1 LDSKKLKIYKA
12 SAGSGKTFT
21 LALEYIRELL
31 VKHSH
36 TAHRQ
41 ILAVTFTKDATG
53 EMKDRI
59 LSELYGLAFGCEDS
73 KNFRAALTDA
83 LERSNHP
90 MKDEEISLKS
100 KRLLQ
105 SILHDYSHLNITT
118 IDSFFQKVLRNLARE
133 LGRGSRFNLEMNTSK
148 VLSEAVHSVI
158 EKANEDHQLLD
169 WIMAYI
175 EGKLDEG
182 GYWRIDRE
190 IMDFSR
196 CIFNEYFQEHE
207 YILKSQLENDTSI
220 FKKIKEYHS
229 KIQSGCKEFFKNT
242 YNELAETLSKYGL
255 EQEDFNRKGTV
266 INFLRKLSDEDFKT
280 VDAGSVTV
288 RDCCSDAAKWPS
300 SKTKRKDEVI
310 ALAESR
316 FIPLLNSSL
325 DNLRKYQTSRMITQN
340 IHQLGLIWD
349 ITNEIGRQNAENNRF
364 MLSDTALFLN
374 KMIDDSDTS
383 FIYEKIGAEI
393 KHVMID
399 EFQDTSRLQWKNFK
413 SLLSEILANNYF
425 SMIVGDVKQSI
436 YRWRNGD
443 WSILGGID
451 EELEIKPLNLAYNF
465 RSEKTIIDFNN
476 QFFTQASE
484 TLNEKYI
491 SLFEGAS
498 GSPFPNAYPADDV
511 IQKTKKENDFGFVSI
526 DFISDDKSKE
536 ANYSELVLEKLFE
549 QIKQL
554 SDSGIPANKICILT
568 RTNRNIIAIAEYL
581 ASQREDFPELTA
593 NHYLNIVSDEAFQLG
608 SSPVLRIII
617 EALRVLIDPQNPVFR
632 AKLDFYLKQHNLT
645 SDFELREEFTRLPL
659 LELIG
664 HLYRLLGLK
673 NIEKQNGYLFAFY
686 DVTGNYLR
694 DSASDIHAF
703 LKFWEEELQFKSVSS
718 GASVEGVRAMSI
730 HKSKGLQFHTV
741 LLPFCD
747 WDIFPEKNPVVW
759 CGAKEG
765 LYDLELLPVK
775 YSHKMF
781 DTVFREEYR
790 NETVQSWVDNLN
802 LLYVAFTRAEHN
814 LLILSKEKKK
824 LASNDDIKKVS
835 DLLQILVNGIDG
847 EFDEESMH
855 YQTGSLDT
863 RLKDEEKTSDNI
875 LKTSPEPIE
884 SDFISEAFN
893 PDKSIFKQSNKS
905 REFVNP
911 DLPSKDSYV
920 LHGNIMHSLFSYIR
934 TLEDIP
940 VAAEKLVFEGVILPV
955 EKEDYIQKVREC
967 IANSQVEDWF
977 SNKYKTYA
985 ECAILVEDGGEVTTQ
1000 RPDRVLFSDE
1010 ETLIIDYKF
1019 GEIRPEHKKQME
1031 RYARLLEQMN
1041 RKNIR
1046 TFIWYVEKNKVVSVS
1061 YKL

>member
-1 LDSKKLKIYKA
+1 MESSKLKIYKA

-31 VKHSH
+31 IKYSHHSH
-36 TAHRQ
+36 RR

-59 LSELYGLAFGCEDS
+59 LSELYGLAFECEDS
-73 KNFRAALTDA
+73 KNFRSALTEA
-83 LERSNHP
+83 LEKSGYP
-90 MKDEEISLKS
+90 MKDQEVSLKS
-100 KRLLQ
+100 KEILHA
-105 SILHDYSHLNITT
+105 ILHDYSHLNITT

-158 EKANEDHQLLD
+158 EKANEDPQLLD
-169 WIMAYI
+169 WLMAYI

-207 YILKSQLENDTSI
+207 YILKSQLESDTLI

-229 KIQSGCKEFFKNT
+229 KIQSGCKDFFKNT
-242 YNELAETLSKYGL
+242 YDEITKTIFECNL
-255 EQEDFNRKGTV
+255 ESGDFNRNGV
-266 INFLRKLSDEDFKT
+266 VLNFLSKLSEGDFKNAN
-280 VDAGSVTV
+280 AGSAVV
-288 RDCCSDAAKWPS
+288 RDCCVEAIKWPS
-300 SKTKRKDEVI
+300 AKTKKKDEII

-316 FIPLLNSSL
+316 FISLLNATL
-325 DNLRKYQTSRMITQN
+325 ENLRKYDTSRMITQN

-349 ITNEIGRQNAENNRF
+349 ITNEISRQNAENNRF

-413 SLLSEILANNYF
+413 SLLSEVLANNYF

-443 WSILGGID
+443 WSILGGIG
-451 EELEIKPLNLAYNF
+451 EELGIQPLNLAYNF
-465 RSEKTIIDFNN
+465 RSEKIIVNFNN
-476 QFFTQASE
+476 HFFTHASE
-484 TLNEKYI
+484 ILNEKYT
-491 SLFEGAS
+491 SLFGDTT
-498 GSPFPNAYPADDV
+498 GSPFPTAYSPSDV
-511 IQKTKKENDFGFVSI
+511 VQETKKEEDFGHVSI
-526 DFISDDKSKE
+526 DFIPDDKSE
-536 ANYSELVLEKLFE
+536 DTSYNGQVLEKLFD

-554 SDSGIPANKICILT
+554 AGSGIPANKICILT
-568 RTNRNIIAIAEYL
+568 RTNKSIIAIAEYL
-581 ASQREDFPELTA
+581 ASQREEHPELTV

-617 EALRVLIDPQNPVFR
+617 EALRVLKDPQNPVFR
-632 AKLDFYLKQHNLT
+632 AKLDFYLKQYTLNT
-645 SDFELREEFTRLPL
+645 DFELSEELTRLPL

-664 HLYRLLGLK
+664 HLYRFLELK

-686 DVTGNYLR
+686 DATGNYLR
-694 DSASDIHAF
+694 ESVSDIHAF
-703 LKFWEEELQFKSVSS
+703 LKYWDEELQLKSVSS
-718 GASVEGVRAMSI
+718 GASVDGVRAMTI

-759 CGAKEG
+759 CGSKEG

-775 YSHKMF
+775 YSQKMF
-781 DTVFREEYR
+781 DTVFREEYQK
-790 NETVQSWVDNLN
+790 ETAQSWVDNLN

-814 LLILSKEKKK
+814 LLVLSKHKKK
-824 LASNDDIKKVS
+824 LESYDDVKKVS
-835 DLLQILVNGIDG
+835 DLLQFLVNKMDG
-847 EFDEESMH
+847 LFDEDSLH
-855 YQTGSLDT
+855 YQNGSLDFY
-863 RLKDEEKTSDNI
+863 LKREENTSKNI
-875 LKTSPEPIE
+875 LKTSPEALD
-884 SDFISEAFN
+884 SNFVSEAFN

-911 DLPSKDSYV
+911 DLPSKESYV
-920 LHGNIMHSLFSYIR
+920 SHGNIMHSLFSYVR

-940 VAAEKLVFEGVILPV
+940 VAVDKLIFEGIILPG
-955 EKEDYIQKVREC
+955 EKEEYSEKVKQC
-967 IANSQVEDWF
+967 IADSQVEDWF
-977 SNKYKTYA
+977 SGKYKTYA
-985 ECAILVEDGGEVTTQ
+985 ECAVLVEENGEITTQ
-1000 RPDRVLFSDE
+1000 RPDRVLFSEE

-1019 GEIRPEHKKQME
+1019 GEPRPEHKKQMQ

-1046 TFIWYVEKNKVVSVS
+1046 TFIWYVEKNEVTIN
-1061 YKL
+1061 

>member
-1 LDSKKLKIYKA
+1 MNSSKLKIYKA

-31 VKHSH
+31 IKHSRD
-36 TAHRQ
+36 AHRR

-73 KNFRAALTDA
+73 KNFRSALTEA
-83 LERSNHP
+83 LECSGHP

-100 KRLLQ
+100 KAILHA
-105 SILHDYSHLNITT
+105 ILHDYSHLNITT

-133 LGRGSRFNLEMNTSK
+133 LGRGSRFNLEMNASK

-158 EKANEDHQLLD
+158 EKANEDPQLLD

-207 YILKSQLENDTSI
+207 YILKSQLEKDASI

-229 KIQSGCKEFFKNT
+229 KIQSECKDFFKNT
-242 YNELAETLSKYGL
+242 YNEVTETLLKYNL
-255 EQEDFNRKGTV
+255 ELEDFSRKGAV
-266 INFLRKLSDEDFKT
+266 LNFLRKLSEEDFK

-288 RDCCSDAAKWPS
+288 RDCCSEATKWPS
-300 SKTKRKDEVI
+300 AKSKKKNEII

-316 FIPLLNSSL
+316 FILLLNSAL
-325 DNLRKYQTSRMITQN
+325 ENLRKYYTSRMITQN

-349 ITNEIGRQNAENNRF
+349 ITNEISRQNTENNRF

-443 WSILGGID
+443 WSILGGI
-451 EELEIKPLNLAYNF
+451 EKELGIPPLNLAYNY
-465 RSEKTIIDFNN
+465 RSEKTVIDFNN
-476 QFFTQASE
+476 QFFTRISE
-484 TLNEKYI
+484 VLNEKYV
-491 SLFEGAS
+491 SLFEDAA
-498 GSPFPNAYPADDV
+498 GSPFPNAYPVDDV
-511 IQKTKKENDFGFVSI
+511 VQKTKKEENYGFVSV
-526 DFISDDKSKE
+526 DFISEDKSKE
-536 ANYSELVLEKLFE
+536 ENYNELVLEKLFE

-568 RTNRNIIAIAEYL
+568 RTNKSIIAIAEYL
-581 ASQREDFPELTA
+581 ASQREEYSELTTG
-593 NHYLNIVSDEAFQLG
+593 HYLNIVSDEAFQLG
-608 SSPVLRIII
+608 SSPVLRIVV
-617 EALRVLIDPQNPVFR
+617 EALRVLIEPQNPVFR
-632 AKLDFYLKQHNLT
+632 AKLDFYLKQYKL
-645 SDFELREEFTRLPL
+645 SPDFELEEELTRLPL
-659 LELIG
+659 LELVG

-686 DVTGNYLR
+686 DATGNYLR

-718 GASVEGVRAMSI
+718 GASVEGVRAMTI

-781 DTVFREEYR
+781 DTVFKEEYR
-790 NETVQSWVDNLN
+790 QETVQSWVDNLN

-835 DLLQILVNGIDG
+835 DLLQVLVNELDG
-847 EFDEESMH
+847 EFDEGSMH
-855 YQTGSLDT
+855 YQTGSLDA
-863 RLKDEEKTSDNI
+863 RLNNEEKTSDNI
-875 LKTSPEPIE
+875 LKTQPEPVE
-884 SDFISEAFN
+884 SDFVSEAFN

-911 DLPSKDSYV
+911 DLPSKDTYV

-940 VAAEKLVFEGVILPV
+940 VAVEKLVFEGIILPV
-955 EKEDYIQKVREC
+955 ERDDYIRTVRKC
-967 IANSQVEDWF
+967 IADSQVEDWF
-977 SNKYKTYA
+977 SEKYKTYS
-985 ECAILVEDGGEVTTQ
+985 ECAILVEDKGEVTTQ

-1019 GEIRPEHKKQME
+1019 GEPRPEHKKQME

-1046 TFIWYVEKNKVVSVS
+1046 TFIWYVEKNE
-1061 YKL
+1061 LLI